1 MRVWWILKKSFKI
14 KHCRK
19 RSTGSNGE
27 LKIRQFVQKSL
38 NFLMVWVLDLILPY
52 QNSLHKLLH
61 KPNLTKLPHKS
72 RSDAVW
78 GGLISPLRLW
88 SLPAAVWVVVE
99 TWHLMTFPLASSGTC
114 WWNFFV
120 EKLHSLAAGPRQ
132 SRPIGVFFLYQKYKS
147 RFYANF
153 YVTNHMFWYQLQI

>member
-1 MRVWWILKKSFKI
+1 MV
-14 KHCRK
+14 
-19 RSTGSNGE
+19 
-27 LKIRQFVQKSL
+27 L
-38 NFLMVWVLDLILPY
+38 NYNCPPKNMVNLVF
-52 QNSLHKLLH
+52 LLH
-61 KPNLTKLPHKS
+61 FCAKVLSWTEKKTNNNHRMVARTVCINFPLTLSPP
-72 RSDAVW
+72 
-78 GGLISPLRLW
+78 GGGRICPLRLW

-147 RFYANF
+147 RSYANF
-153 YVTNHMFWYQLQI
+153 YVTNHIFWYQLQI